1 MERLKHF
8 SIKLL
13 TACLAGALLLSLT
26 SLIVLNSGLLDRFA
40 KERVLALFNEKF
52 YGRLALQ
59 ELHLQFPNKV
69 TLINS
74 RIYAPGETAAALE
87 AEKSGD
93 KETAEAILQS
103 PVEVAPVIIPKSV
116 PKVQTSIRTIWAYEL
131 VPGKVVPPMYTTP
144 DTVKIGQVNRATE
157 GKAFSGQDWIRCY
170 PKKV

>member
-87 AEKSGD
+87 AETISLKCNMLSLLQPDIRKLYFRRLTADKLKARIVEESDGKLNLELIFKSRD
-93 KETAEAILQS
+93 PDSTK
-103 PVEVAPVIIPKSV
+103 APLDHFFCKALT
-116 PKVQTSIRTIWAYEL
+116 VQ
-131 VPGKVVPPMYTTP
+131 
-144 DTVKIGQVNRATE
+144 
-157 GKAFSGQDWIRCY
+157 SGQLSFSS
-170 PKKV
+170 K